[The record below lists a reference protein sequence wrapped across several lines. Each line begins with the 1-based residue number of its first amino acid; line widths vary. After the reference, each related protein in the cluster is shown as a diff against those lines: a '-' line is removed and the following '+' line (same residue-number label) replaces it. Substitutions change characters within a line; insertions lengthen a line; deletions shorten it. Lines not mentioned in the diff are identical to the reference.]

1 MAKSK
6 FLQSSFVSGELSPLL
21 KGRVDLDQY
30 YQGMETAENVLIV
43 PQGGLKR
50 RAGTQHIDE
59 GLESFV
65 PYLSSDISGTE
76 IQIMPSGG
84 TAANINDFNPATVA
98 TTTDSIGIF
107 GTGSEADYVVAYYDL
122 SSITNIG
129 AQKVNFIDV
138 KGIKLVGS
146 VLGATGVFKIE
157 FSTNGV
163 AWNSQSITVSSTA
176 QSVRVSVSTSAAAQ
190 YRYFR
195 IIRTGDTGTLGTA
208 KIELSEFNI
217 LYNNG
222 SVSNIKTFDF
232 SIETNRHYLCAV
244 SGGSVND
251 FSFTISSGTP
261 VINSLYTV
269 SGSTY
274 LITSINGSI
283 IRTRRTEGESTPP
296 ASGTLTGTP
305 NLSYSAFNNIPAVGG
320 NMALYYVP
328 EALSTSLVSS
338 NWSPVANLIV
348 PFESSQV
355 PNVRD
360 VQTENVMLMFHEDHH
375 PKRIINT
382 GGDVFVIDDIPFLNV
397 PQYDYNDAS
406 SPPPTSY
413 VTTMTLTHFS
423 VGDRFQIDIE
433 GVLSKNIT
441 YAGDLNT
448 LTEPQKSST
457 EFNIEKNLQEMPI
470 FGDTGVS
477 VSESSPSVYT
487 ITISGES
494 AKSFEL
500 WSGFAT
506 SDSNGSNNAI
516 SFVLDT
522 QGIPRKEDVWSA
534 TRGYPKTAAFY
545 AGRLWLGGTKSKLQS
560 LFASRSGS
568 FFDFYTE
575 EGDDDEGIFTTI
587 SSRQLTEI
595 IDINPD
601 RGLQVFTAGAEFI
614 VRGNTPSDITIEAQT
629 QHGASFLEVKSVDG
643 ATLFVDQNGRTL
655 RSYLYNYN
663 EDAYNSTDISV
674 LSSQLIDQPL
684 DLATLTGSLS
694 EDANWVFI
702 VNQDGTAAILNTLRT
717 QDINGFTKW
726 INGNTNNF
734 SFTISSGTPVLNN
747 SYTVNGSTYKVTSIS
762 GSVIETTRTEG
773 ANAPPSSGTL
783 SGTPNL
789 VFSSSTYNALETESV
804 SVVNNDLFL
813 VNKRTT
819 ASTTKYTIE
828 RWSFDCLLDSSLK
841 LTDGLS
847 FIGNDLLL
855 YSDHLDGET
864 VSVVARGNTLPSRQ
878 VSLNNRITFTP
889 EEKTFILANGNVID
903 VEVGY
908 NFTPKIVGMPLNTAG
923 PAGQNQMREKK
934 ITRMNLRVYKSSG
947 VYIDDNPVPIR
958 QFGDAANTP
967 LDSNLPEQ
975 TGIIEDNNGGNGWGI
990 DIQPVITVPSPT
1002 PFHIQ
1007 AIEYEVES
1015 S

>member
-50 RAGTQHIDE
+50 RAGTQHVDLAEKIIKP
-59 GLESFV
+59 FI
-65 PYLSSDISGTE
+65 SSEITASMPNGGTPADINDFDRATTTTTNVIGTGGTTSTPFILVSYDISG
-76 IQIMPSGG
+76 Q
-84 TAANINDFNPATVA
+84 
-98 TTTDSIGIF
+98 
-107 GTGSEADYVVAYYDL
+107 
-122 SSITNIG
+122 SSLG
-129 AQKVNFIDV
+129 KYIDV
-138 KGIKLVGS
+138 QDIQLTGNQS
-146 VLGATGVFKIE
+146 CVLKIQA
-157 FSTNGV
+157 STD
-163 AWNSQSITVSSTA
+163 NSFWSLLTSITVTEEP
-176 QSVRVSVSTSAAAQ
+176 QSIRIRASDNLA
-190 YRYFR
+190 YKYFR
-195 IIRTGDTGTLGTA
+195 IVRENDTGSISHSV
-208 KIELSEFNI
+208 KLSEFNI
-217 LYNNG
+217 LYHTANA
-222 SVSNIKTFDF
+222 SDVKTFDF
-232 SIETNRHYLCAV
+232 SIEHDKHYLCV
-244 SGGSVND
+244 VTGGEE
-251 FSFTISSGTP
+251 TTP
-261 VINSLYTV
+261 
-269 SGSTY
+269 
-274 LITSINGSI
+274 
-283 IRTRRTEGESTPP
+283 
-296 ASGTLTGTP
+296 
-305 NLSYSAFNNIPAVGG
+305 SYG
-320 NMALYYVP
+320 NMALYRVTDQTATYI
-328 EALSTSLVSS
+328 
-338 NWSPVANLIV
+338 PVANLPL
-348 PFESSQV
+348 PFKSSEV
-355 PNVRD
+355 ATVRD

-382 GGDVFVIDDIPFLNV
+382 GGDVFTIDDIPFLNV
-397 PQYDYNDAS
+397 PQYDYNDAN
-406 SPPPTSY
+406 SPVPETAEQ
-413 VTTMTLTHFS
+413 TLVFHNS
-423 VGDRFQIDIE
+423 QELGDRFQIDVE
-433 GVLSKNIT
+433 GILSKNIT
-441 YAGDLNT
+441 FAGDT
-448 LTEPQKSST
+448 VEGKVST
-457 EFNIEKNLQEMPI
+457 AENIRKNLQDMPI
-470 FGDTGVS
+470 FGDTGITVTNTAPLTYS
-477 VSESSPSVYT
+477 IDIDGDSAGTYNQFTAFVTTGSDHPIT
-487 ITISGES
+487 IT
-494 AKSFEL
+494 
-500 WSGFAT
+500 
-506 SDSNGSNNAI
+506 
-516 SFVLDT
+516 LDVA
-522 QGIPRKEDVWSA
+522 GKPRKEDVWSA
-534 TRGYPKTAAFY
+534 TYAADSPNAGQPSGRGFPKTAAFY

-684 DLATLTGSLS
+684 DLAALTGSLS

-702 VNQDGTAAILNTLRT
+702 VNQDGTSAILNTLRT

-726 INGNTNNF
+726 TNGDT
-734 SFTISSGTPVLNN
+734 GTEYPIK
-747 SYTVNGSTYKVTSIS
+747 TV
-762 GSVIETTRTEG
+762 
-773 ANAPPSSGTL
+773 
-783 SGTPNL
+783 
-789 VFSSSTYNALETESV
+789 SV

-819 ASTTKYTIE
+819 ASDTTYTIE
-828 RWSFDCLLDSSLK
+828 KWDFDYLLDSAIKRTNPSSILNNNLY
-841 LTDGLS
+841 LTTP
-847 FIGNDLLL
+847 IGAC
-855 YSDHLDGET
+855 HLDGET
-864 VSVVARGNTLPSRQ
+864 VSVVARGNTLPKRVVQ
-878 VSLNNRITFTP
+878 AGGFIVLTN
-889 EEKTFILANGNVID
+889 EEKTFILGSGSVID

-908 NFTPKIVGMPLNTAG
+908 NFIPKIVGMPLNTAG